1 MAWLAM
7 YRTGCSATLEKIG
20 ICVCMSCASLI
31 RTRYSNIDILKLAGR
46 RPTIKRPYCT
56 AIVIKSRLVCRCV
69 SLLVQCLM
77 FHSPDKYFVLLPVCS
92 MSLEQHHAQD
102 SSLQSPVVRRSHLT
116 RKALKSRLRQPMPDL
131 VRTKLFRRPLF
142 CRRFSK
148 HSPRRHV
155 KGVLL

>member
-31 RTRYSNIDILKLAGR
+31 RTRYSNIVILKLAGR

-77 FHSPDKYFVLLPVCS
+77 FHSPDKYFVLLQVCS
-92 MSLEQHHAQD
+92 MSLE
-102 SSLQSPVVRRSHLT
+102 
-116 RKALKSRLRQPMPDL
+116 
-131 VRTKLFRRPLF
+131 
-142 CRRFSK
+142 
-148 HSPRRHV
+148 
-155 KGVLL
+155 